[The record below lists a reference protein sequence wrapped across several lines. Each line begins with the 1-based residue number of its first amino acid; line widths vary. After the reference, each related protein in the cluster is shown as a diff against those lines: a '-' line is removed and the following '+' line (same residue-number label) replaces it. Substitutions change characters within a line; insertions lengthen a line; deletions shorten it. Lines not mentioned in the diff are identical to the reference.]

1 MSKKE
6 KNASIVKQMRDV
18 IVQKGLAGKLDIFP
32 VENTFTRRP
41 RYWNDGNV
49 NLFKVHMWD
58 LNKLDGEQLSNEIL
72 ERVNQAVKYFSL

>member
-32 VENTFTRRP
+32 VENTFTRRL

>member
-6 KNASIVKQMRDV
+6 KNASIVKQVRDV

>member
-1 MSKKE
+1 
-6 KNASIVKQMRDV
+6 MRDV

-72 ERVNQAVKYFSL
+72 EKVNQAVKYFNL

>member
-6 KNASIVKQMRDV
+6 KNSSIIKQVRD
-18 IVQKGLAGKLDIFP
+18 IIAQKGLAGKLDIFP

-58 LNKLDGEQLSNEIL
+58 LNKMDGEELSNEIIA
-72 ERVNQAVKYFSL
+72 RVNQAAKYFGL

>member
-6 KNASIVKQMRDV
+6 KNASIVKQVRDV

-58 LNKLDGEQLSNEIL
+58 LNKLDGEQLSNEIS